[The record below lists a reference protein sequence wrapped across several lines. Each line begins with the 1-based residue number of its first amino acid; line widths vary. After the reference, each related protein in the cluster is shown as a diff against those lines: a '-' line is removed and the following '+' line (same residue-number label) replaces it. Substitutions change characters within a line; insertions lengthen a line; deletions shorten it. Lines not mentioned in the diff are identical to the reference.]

1 MLTEEEVRRRRAE
14 LEERRA
20 WRRRYRRRQI
30 IFYTLFFAVGIILM
44 LFTARYTYYRQ
55 AIATQGDGAE
65 DGRLL
70 VLFLGTDDVLEAS
83 TRADTIMLLS
93 VDTDS
98 GDVGVLSIPRDT
110 RVWSPSRQ
118 SWDRIN
124 ALYAHGGTKL
134 VLEAVSQLVGVPVRY
149 YVHTDFRGFQEL
161 VDILGGVELT
171 VPKRM
176 YYVDKAQGLEID
188 LQPGRQVLDGAKAL
202 QFVRYRDSL
211 GDVSLVDPFGDQ
223 YGGRVERQRQFVQ
236 ALADK
241 VLSSTGLIKLPQLVT
256 QVFKIVDT
264 NLPWETV
271 LSLAVSAGKFSADR
285 LDTAVLPGNSQVI
298 NGAWYWIVNEQKA
311 AQVVDTVV
319 KGRPEP
325 LQLVV
330 LNGSGRAGIAGQV
343 SELLRQYGYTVVST
357 GNADHFNHPT
367 TLVMTA
373 PRNAQRV
380 KPLAEF
386 LSASIQE
393 VEGAGSE
400 VTVIIGKDFTLTG
413 ERSVGI

>member
-30 IFYTLFFAVGIILM
+30 IFIPCFCSWHNPYALHSPLHLLPPG
-44 LFTARYTYYRQ
+44 YRHP
-55 AIATQGDGAE
+55 GDGAE

-176 YYVDKAQGLEID
+176 YYVDKAQGLRSIC
-188 LQPGRQVLDGAKAL
+188 
-202 QFVRYRDSL
+202 S
-211 GDVSLVDPFGDQ
+211 
-223 YGGRVERQRQFVQ
+223 
-236 ALADK
+236 
-241 VLSSTGLIKLPQLVT
+241 
-256 QVFKIVDT
+256 
-264 NLPWETV
+264 
-271 LSLAVSAGKFSADR
+271 
-285 LDTAVLPGNSQVI
+285 
-298 NGAWYWIVNEQKA
+298 
-311 AQVVDTVV
+311 
-319 KGRPEP
+319 
-325 LQLVV
+325 
-330 LNGSGRAGIAGQV
+330 RAGRSWMEPRPCSLCA
-343 SELLRQYGYTVVST
+343 T
-357 GNADHFNHPT
+357 G
-367 TLVMTA
+367 TA
-373 PRNAQRV
+373 
-380 KPLAEF
+380 
-386 LSASIQE
+386 
-393 VEGAGSE
+393 
-400 VTVIIGKDFTLTG
+400 
-413 ERSVGI
+413 